1 MTIKDI
7 AKESGYAL
15 GTVSRV
21 LNNQPGVS
29 EEARKKVMEIVEK
42 YHFRLNN
49 NAKLLKQQCNNG
61 IAIIVKGTKNML
73 FAGLVETLQRLIR
86 ENGYACL
93 IYYIGEGDHEV
104 EQALQICRDRQPM
117 GILFLGSN
125 KENFRERF
133 DLIDVPCVMVTN
145 SAEGLNFS
153 NLSSVCIDDTKA
165 GKMAIEY
172 LISRGHK
179 NIGVLGGEMK
189 YSNPAKA
196 RYAGCLQAFEEQR
209 IYFHPEKQYACSFFT
224 MESGYHAMK
233 ELLQKSSNIT
243 AVFAMSD
250 VTAIGAIRA
259 IRDSGL
265 RVPED
270 ISVIGFDG
278 IELGQFM
285 VPKLTTIQQ
294 PGVNIAERCVKILV
308 QCIQKKKTAVREQI
322 PFSMIAGESTR
333 SL

>member
-104 EQALQICRDRQPM
+104 EQALQVCRDRQPV

-125 KENFRERF
+125 KENFKERF
-133 DLIDVPCVMVTN
+133 DLVDVPCVMVTN
-145 SAEGLNFS
+145 SAEGLEFS

-165 GKMAIEY
+165 GKTAIEY

-179 NIGVLGGEMK
+179 NIGVLGGEMM

-196 RYAGCLQAFEEQR
+196 RYAGCLQALEEQN
-209 IYFHPEKQYACSFFT
+209 ICFHPEKQYACSFFT
-224 MESGYHAMK
+224 MESGYKAMK
-233 ELLQKSSNIT
+233 ELLQKTSNIT

-259 IRDSGL
+259 IKDSGF

-294 PGVNIAERCVKILV
+294 PGVAIAERCVKILV
-308 QCIQKKKTAVREQI
+308 ECIQKKKAAVREQI
-322 PFSMIAGESTR
+322 SFSVITGESTR

>member
-73 FAGLVETLQRLIR
+73 FAGLVETLQRLIK

-93 IYYIGEGDHEV
+93 IYYIGEGEHEV
-104 EQALQICRDRQPM
+104 EQALQVCRDRQPV

-133 DLIDVPCVMVTN
+133 DLVDVPCVMVTN
-145 SAEGLNFS
+145 SAEGLDFS

-196 RYAGCLQAFEEQR
+196 RYAGCLQAFEEQD
-209 IYFHPEKQYACSFFT
+209 ICFHPEKQHVCSFFT
-224 MESGYHAMK
+224 MESGYNAMK

-285 VPKLTTIQQ
+285 EPKLTTIQQ
-294 PGVNIAERCVKILV
+294 PGINIAERCVKILV
-308 QCIQKKKTAVREQI
+308 QCIQKKKPAVREQI
-322 PFSMIAGESTR
+322 SFTMITGESTR

>member
-29 EEARKKVMEIVEK
+29 EEARRKVMEVVEK

-73 FAGLVETLQRLIR
+73 FAGLVETLQRLIK

-125 KENFRERF
+125 KENFKERF
-133 DLIDVPCVMVTN
+133 DLVDVPCVMVTN
-145 SAEGLNFS
+145 SAEGLEFS

-165 GKMAIEY
+165 GKAAIEY
-172 LISRGHK
+172 LISKGHR
-179 NIGVLGGEMK
+179 NIGILGGEMQ
-189 YSNPAKA
+189 YSTPAKA
-196 RYAGCLQAFEEQR
+196 RYVGCLQAFEEHN
-209 IYFHPEKQYACSFFT
+209 ICFYPEKQYACSFFA
-224 MESGYHAMK
+224 MDSGYKAMK
-233 ELLQKSSNIT
+233 ELLQKTSNIT

-259 IRDSGL
+259 IKDSGL

-278 IELGQFM
+278 IELGRFM

-294 PGVNIAERCVKILV
+294 PGVTIAERCVKILV
-308 QCIQKKKTAVREQI
+308 QCIQEKNTAVREQI
-322 PFSMIAGESTR
+322 SFSMITGESTK

>member
-61 IAIIVKGTKNML
+61 IAIIVKGTKSML

-104 EQALQICRDRQPM
+104 EQALQVCRDRQPV

-125 KENFRERF
+125 KENFKERF
-133 DLIDVPCVMVTN
+133 DLVDVPCVW
-145 SAEGLNFS
+145 
-153 NLSSVCIDDTKA
+153 
-165 GKMAIEY
+165 
-172 LISRGHK
+172 
-179 NIGVLGGEMK
+179 
-189 YSNPAKA
+189 
-196 RYAGCLQAFEEQR
+196 
-209 IYFHPEKQYACSFFT
+209 
-224 MESGYHAMK
+224 
-233 ELLQKSSNIT
+233 
-243 AVFAMSD
+243 
-250 VTAIGAIRA
+250 
-259 IRDSGL
+259 
-265 RVPED
+265 
-270 ISVIGFDG
+270 
-278 IELGQFM
+278 
-285 VPKLTTIQQ
+285 
-294 PGVNIAERCVKILV
+294 
-308 QCIQKKKTAVREQI
+308 
-322 PFSMIAGESTR
+322 
-333 SL
+333 